1 MGSILC
7 CCYNNDK
14 EKQNCLVRILFSC
27 GPIALLNCFM
37 GKPNNS
43 EDDRIPTKS
52 LSFMDF
58 NDEKRTLL
66 RKNNNEQN
74 LAFDSDGDEISDW

>member
-1 MGSILC
+1 
-7 CCYNNDK
+7 
-14 EKQNCLVRILFSC
+14 
-27 GPIALLNCFM
+27 M
-37 GKPNNS
+37 GKPTNS

-58 NDEKRTLL
+58 NDEKRPLV